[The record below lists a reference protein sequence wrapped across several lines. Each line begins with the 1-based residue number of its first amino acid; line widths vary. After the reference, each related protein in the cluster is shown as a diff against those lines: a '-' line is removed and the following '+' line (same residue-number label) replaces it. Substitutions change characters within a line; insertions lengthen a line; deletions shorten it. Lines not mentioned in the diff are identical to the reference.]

1 MRIPFLLSCVLL
13 ITSAHVAR
21 AQTVRVWPG
30 VAPGSEQWSQREH
43 TYGGTPLGTVITNV
57 VTPTLTVYLPPRG
70 EATGTGI
77 IVAPGGGFVALAMD
91 HGGTDVARWLQQHG
105 IAAFV
110 LKYRL
115 VEKRGD
121 GIPNMD
127 PDTAARYGIA
137 DGIQAVKVVRQH
149 AADWGISPRRVG
161 FIGFSAGAMV
171 ASGTL
176 LQPDSAARP
185 DFVAMIYGGPFGVIP
200 PIPAHL
206 PPVFMAWAQ
215 DDDEVLP
222 QVEAFYAA
230 LRKAGIAPE
239 AHIYTTGGHGFSIRR
254 QGTTSDH
261 WADEFYFWL
270 EAQQLTVPVP

>member
-1 MRIPFLLSCVLL
+1 MLLLAG
-13 ITSAHVAR
+13 AHVAQ
-21 AQTVRVWPG
+21 AQTIRIWPG
-30 VAPGSEQWSQREH
+30 VAPGSEHWTQREH

-57 VTPTLTVYLPPRG
+57 VTPTLTAYLPPRD

-77 IVAPGGGFVALAMD
+77 IIAPGGGFVALAMD
-91 HGGTDVARWLQQHG
+91 QGGNDVARWLQQHG

-115 VEKRGD
+115 VHKTAD
-121 GIPNMD
+121 GIPAMD
-127 PDTAARYGIA
+127 QDTAGRYGIA
-137 DGIQAVKVVRQH
+137 DGIQAVKVVREH
-149 AADWGISPRRVG
+149 AAEWGILPHRVG

-200 PIPAHL
+200 PIPPHL

-222 QVEAFYAA
+222 RIEAFYAA

-239 AHIYTTGGHGFSIRR
+239 THIYTTGGHGFGIQR

-270 EAQQLTVPVP
+270 EALKLTVPSS

>member
-1 MRIPFLLSCVLL
+1 MRLSPLLGTMLL
-13 ITSAHVAR
+13 LAGAHVAQ
-21 AQTVRVWPG
+21 AQTIRIWPG
-30 VAPGSEQWSQREH
+30 VAPGSEHWTQREH
-43 TYGGTPLGTVITNV
+43 TYGGTSLGTVITNV
-57 VTPTLTVYLPPRG
+57 VTPTLTAYLPPRG
-70 EATGTGI
+70 EATSTGI
-77 IVAPGGGFVALAMD
+77 IIAPGGGFVALAMD
-91 HGGTDVARWLQQHG
+91 QGGNDVARWLQQHG

-115 VEKRGD
+115 VHKTAD
-121 GIPNMD
+121 GIPAMD
-127 PDTAARYGIA
+127 QDTAGRYGIA
-137 DGIQAVKVVRQH
+137 DGIQAVKVVREH
-149 AADWGISPRRVG
+149 AAEWGILPHRVG

-200 PIPAHL
+200 PIPPHL

-222 QVEAFYAA
+222 RIEAFYAA

-239 AHIYTTGGHGFSIRR
+239 THIYTTGGHGFGIQR

-270 EAQQLTVPVP
+270 EALKLTVPSS